1 MQLLLCL
8 IACLHVNCTYCMEKL
23 LILVLSCVQS
33 SDWLQWCRLLWELQ
47 YTQHGDRARHACVE
61 IVKYVDL
68 YSTSSRSA
76 SNALPLPVSRRWSPQ
91 ANPTARHQRTLQDHV
106 IRVGVSW
113 DVSVYSSSLGRLR
126 LSRPGCLVL
135 RRGGLPR
142 HLGTS
147 SFFCMHVINHNWSP
161 IHETVTHWGTNR
173 AWRRV
178 TTLIS
183 RNMLPLR

>member
-8 IACLHVNCTYCMEKL
+8 IVCLHVNCTYCMEKL

-33 SDWLQWCRLLWELQ
+33 SDWLQWWCRLLWELQ
-47 YTQHGDRARHACVE
+47 YTKHGDRARHARVE

-68 YSTSSRSA
+68 YSASSRSA

-113 DVSVYSSSLGRLR
+113 DMFVYSSSLGRLR
-126 LSRPGCLVL
+126 LSRPGCLVP
-135 RRGGLPR
+135 RRGGLPL
-142 HLGTS
+142 HK
-147 SFFCMHVINHNWSP
+147 
-161 IHETVTHWGTNR
+161 TVTHRGTNR
-173 AWRRV
+173 TWHRV
-178 TTLIS
+178 TILIS
-183 RNMLPLR
+183 RNILPLR